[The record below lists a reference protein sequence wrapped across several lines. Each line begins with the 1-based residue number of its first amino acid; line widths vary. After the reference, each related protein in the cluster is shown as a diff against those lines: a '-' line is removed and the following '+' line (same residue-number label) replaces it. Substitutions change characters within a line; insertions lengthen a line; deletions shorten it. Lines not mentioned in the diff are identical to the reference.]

1 MLCDTARLYQAH
13 LGAGELQRTR
23 LTFLQQ
29 PLVKGLTPPRNLPVT
44 CGKEALQLTWVGMDL
59 GGLRASPKSGCIEFV
74 QIPQDNLH
82 GWRYFP
88 FSQPVSAFNHP

>member
-1 MLCDTARLYQAH
+1 MEQFFQGCRGRAH

-44 CGKEALQLTWVGMDL
+44 CGTKECHSQPCQL
-59 GGLRASPKSGCIEFV
+59 
-74 QIPQDNLH
+74 PQDNPS
-82 GWRYFP
+82 GRRY
-88 FSQPVSAFNHP
+88 SEILLLS

>member
-1 MLCDTARLYQAH
+1 MLCQAH

-44 CGKEALQLTWVGMDL
+44 CGMRSIIAVYWGGQGPQGVSGPASWVRL
-59 GGLRASPKSGCIEFV
+59 LWVCLAHS
-74 QIPQDNLH
+74 
-82 GWRYFP
+82 
-88 FSQPVSAFNHP
+88 

>member
-1 MLCDTARLYQAH
+1 MEQFSQGCRGQAH

-44 CGKEALQLTWVGMDL
+44 CGTKECHSRPCQL
-59 GGLRASPKSGCIEFV
+59 
-74 QIPQDNLH
+74 PQD
-82 GWRYFP
+82 
-88 FSQPVSAFNHP
+88 HPPGQRSSEILLLFLVPDSVPSYS

>member
-1 MLCDTARLYQAH
+1 MKQFFQGCRGQAH

-44 CGKEALQLTWVGMDL
+44 CGTKECHNQLCQL
-59 GGLRASPKSGCIEFV
+59 
-74 QIPQDNLH
+74 PQNNPPE
-82 GWRYFP
+82 WRYSKILLLFLVR
-88 FSQPVSAFNHP
+88 FSAQLSLSG

>member
-1 MLCDTARLYQAH
+1 MEQFFQGCRGQAH

-44 CGKEALQLTWVGMDL
+44 CGTKECHSQL
-59 GGLRASPKSGCIEFV
+59 
-74 QIPQDNLH
+74 PQDIPP
-82 GWRYFP
+82 GWRYSETLLLFLIP
-88 FSQPVSAFNHP
+88 ISVLSHP

>member
-1 MLCDTARLYQAH
+1 MEQFFQGCRGQAH

-44 CGKEALQLTWVGMDL
+44 CRTKECHSQPRHL
-59 GGLRASPKSGCIEFV
+59 PK
-74 QIPQDNLH
+74 DNPP
-82 GWRYFP
+82 GWRHSEILFP
-88 FSQPVSAFNHP
+88 FLVPVSVFS

>member
-1 MLCDTARLYQAH
+1 MEQFFQGCRGRAH

-44 CGKEALQLTWVGMDL
+44 CGTKECHSPPRQL
-59 GGLRASPKSGCIEFV
+59 
-74 QIPQDNLH
+74 PQDSLP
-82 GWRYFP
+82 GWGHSEILLLFLV
-88 FSQPVSAFNHP
+88 PVSVLNQP

>member
-1 MLCDTARLYQAH
+1 MEQFFEGRRARAH

-44 CGKEALQLTWVGMDL
+44 YGTKESHSQPRQL
-59 GGLRASPKSGCIEFV
+59 
-74 QIPQDNLH
+74 PQDTPPA
-82 GWRYFP
+82 RR
-88 FSQPVSAFNHP
+88 HPKILLRF